1 MFVVWLFRPQVKLIY
16 GHANN
21 SLHNVGLPNPDPSQ
35 QPISTS
41 IYVEKFFLQN
51 AGRKP
56 ATDVEFVLSNFPTN
70 VSVFQPRE
78 VDYVGVGIGN
88 CMIKIPKIAPS
99 ELVIIDCVYMNLPP
113 ASITSVKCSETL
125 GREVSFHT
133 IRKASRL
140 VEISAFALFILGI
153 AFVAQV
159 LVVLS

>member
-1 MFVVWLFRPQVKLIY
+1 MMLSALWESVAQFHVQLVSLALTLLGVFVVWLFRPQVKLIY

-70 VSVFQPRE
+70 VSVFQPR
-78 VDYVGVGIGN
+78 
-88 CMIKIPKIAPS
+88 
-99 ELVIIDCVYMNLPP
+99 
-113 ASITSVKCSETL
+113 
-125 GREVSFHT
+125 
-133 IRKASRL
+133 
-140 VEISAFALFILGI
+140 
-153 AFVAQV
+153 
-159 LVVLS
+159 